1 MLFNLFSKNANF
13 IRILILLPF
22 IFRSGF
28 SRYNNLKMKYYDNNV
43 IVQSYVIF
51 LICLKIFENLIFF
64 IYLCENM
71 KRIEAIVHVDKMWD
85 LNEKLKE
92 IGLKG
97 CTIID
102 GKGRGKGEKP
112 VLESGRGTGKYT
124 SEFSARSNL
133 STVVDDSEVDKVV
146 KTILDAASTGSPG
159 DGKIFITTVAEAID
173 IGTQKRGNEAL
184 K

>member
-13 IRILILLPF
+13 IRFLISLPF

-28 SRYNNLKMKYYDNNV
+28 SRYNSLKVLYYDNNV
-43 IVQSYVIF
+43 ILQYYVIF

-112 VLESGRGTGKYT
+112 VLGSGRGTEKYT
-124 SEFSARSNL
+124 SEFSARSNI

-159 DGKIFITTVAEAID
+159 DGKIFISTVAEAID

>member
-1 MLFNLFSKNANF
+1 MPISHAF
-13 IRILILLPF
+13 LIPLPF
-22 IFRSGF
+22 MFRSGF
-28 SRYNNLKMKYYDNNV
+28 SRYNNLKTRYHDNNV
-43 IVQSYVIF
+43 ILQYYVIF
-51 LICLKIFENLIFF
+51 LIYLKIFENLIFF

-71 KRIEAIVHVDKMWD
+71 KRIEAIVHVDKMWG

-112 VLESGRGTGKYT
+112 VLGSGRGTEKYT
-124 SEFSARSNL
+124 SEFSARSNI

-146 KTILDAASTGSPG
+146 KTILEAASTGSPG
-159 DGKIFITTVAEAID
+159 DGKIFISTVAEAID

>member
-1 MLFNLFSKNANF
+1 
-13 IRILILLPF
+13 
-22 IFRSGF
+22 
-28 SRYNNLKMKYYDNNV
+28 MKY
-43 IVQSYVIF
+43 YVIF
-51 LICLKIFENLIFF
+51 LIWLKLFENLIFF

-71 KRIEAIVHVDKMWD
+71 KRIEAIVHSEKIPE
-85 LNEKLKE
+85 LNEELKK
-92 IGLKG
+92 IGLSG
-97 CTIID
+97 CTIVD

-112 VLESGRGTGKYT
+112 MVQSGRGTGKYT

>member
-1 MLFNLFSKNANF
+1 MLFNQFSKHANF
-13 IRILILLPF
+13 IPILISLLF
-22 IFRSGF
+22 MFRSGF
-28 SRYNNLKMKYYDNNV
+28 SRYNNLKMRYYDNNV
-43 IVQSYVIF
+43 ILQHYVIF
-51 LICLKIFENLIFF
+51 LIYLKIFENLIFF

-71 KRIEAIVHVDKMWD
+71 KRVEAIVHVDKMWD
-85 LNEKLKE
+85 LNDKLKE

-97 CTIID
+97 CTIMD

-124 SEFSARSNL
+124 SEFSARASL

-159 DGKIFITTVAEAID
+159 DGKIFISTVAEAID
-173 IGTQKRGNEAL
+173 IGTQKRGNEAIQ
-184 K
+184 

>member
-1 MLFNLFSKNANF
+1 MIS
-13 IRILILLPF
+13 LPF

-28 SRYNNLKMKYYDNNV
+28 SRYNDLKVQYYDSNV
-43 IVQSYVIF
+43 ILQYYVIF
-51 LICLKIFENLIFF
+51 LICLKIFENLILF

-71 KRIEAIVHVDKMWD
+71 KRVEAIVHVDKMWD

-112 VLESGRGTGKYT
+112 VLGSGRGTEKYT
-124 SEFSARSNL
+124 SEFSARSNI

-146 KTILDAASTGSPG
+146 KTILEAASTGSPG
-159 DGKIFITTVAEAID
+159 DGKIFISTITEAID

>member
-13 IRILILLPF
+13 IRFLISLPF
-22 IFRSGF
+22 ILRSGF
-28 SRYNNLKMKYYDNNV
+28 SRYNNLKVLYYDNNV
-43 IVQSYVIF
+43 ILQYYVIF

-112 VLESGRGTGKYT
+112 VLGSGRGTEKYT
-124 SEFSARSNL
+124 SEFSARSNI

-146 KTILDAASTGSPG
+146 KTILEAASTGSPG
-159 DGKIFITTVAEAID
+159 DGKIFISTVAEAID

>member
-13 IRILILLPF
+13 IRILISLPF

>member
-1 MLFNLFSKNANF
+1 M
-13 IRILILLPF
+13 
-22 IFRSGF
+22 FRSGF
-28 SRYNNLKMKYYDNNV
+28 SRHNNLKMRYYDNNV
-43 IVQSYVIF
+43 ILQSYVIF

-71 KRIEAIVHVDKMWD
+71 KRIEAIVHSEKIPD

-97 CTIID
+97 CTITD

-112 VLESGRGTGKYT
+112 VVQSGRGTGKYT
-124 SEFSARSNL
+124 SEFSARASL

-159 DGKIFITTVAEAID
+159 DGKIFISTVAEAID

>member
-1 MLFNLFSKNANF
+1 MLFNVFSKNANF
-13 IRILILLPF
+13 IRFLISLPF

-28 SRYNNLKMKYYDNNV
+28 SRYNNLKVLYYDNNV
-43 IVQSYVIF
+43 ILQYYVIF

-112 VLESGRGTGKYT
+112 VLGSGRGTEKYT
-124 SEFSARSNL
+124 SEFSARSNI

-159 DGKIFITTVAEAID
+159 DGKIFISTVAEAID

>member
-1 MLFNLFSKNANF
+1 
-13 IRILILLPF
+13 
-22 IFRSGF
+22 
-28 SRYNNLKMKYYDNNV
+28 
-43 IVQSYVIF
+43 
-51 LICLKIFENLIFF
+51 
-64 IYLCENM
+64 M
-71 KRIEAIVHVDKMWD
+71 KRVEAIVHVDKMWD

-112 VLESGRGTGKYT
+112 VLGSGRGTEKYT
-124 SEFSARSNL
+124 SEFSARSNI

-146 KTILDAASTGSPG
+146 KTILEAASTGSPG
-159 DGKIFITTVAEAID
+159 DGKIFISTITEAID

>member
-1 MLFNLFSKNANF
+1 MTSLENLRF
-13 IRILILLPF
+13 IILKVQIYSLPF
-22 IFRSGF
+22 WLYVSNFRQHV
-28 SRYNNLKMKYYDNNV
+28 LKTLKYVNIV
-43 IVQSYVIF
+43 ILKCYVIF
-51 LICLKIFENLIFF
+51 LIYLKIFENLIFF